1 MQTVTATYARTD
13 ENWTVRVSGLGREL
27 DAEASGIIAARD
39 RADQLVDELASGGEQ
54 PTVVHLIEGSAVEF
68 TSTYMAARLAKGE
81 GTGAPERSG
90 TTTRAAESA
99 TAAERADAGTRE
111 STTEADPADDGN
123 GA

>member
-1 MQTVTATYARTD
+1 MQTVTATYARTE

-68 TSTYMAARLAKGE
+68 TSTYMAARLAGAE
-81 GTGAPERSG
+81 SAGAPERSG

-99 TAAERADAGTRE
+99 PTTTRADAGAQE
-111 STTEADPADDGN
+111 
-123 GA
+123 